1 MRVLLTGATG
11 FIGQALARALLEAG
25 HELVCAVR
33 DPSKLDLGPGPW
45 RAFRADFTDGID
57 AAWWMPHLEGI
68 DAVVNAVG
76 ILREA
81 PGQRFD
87 VLHARAP
94 IALFTASQTAG
105 VRAVIQVS
113 ALGADDQAQSR
124 YHLTKKQAD
133 DALRALPLAGAVV
146 QPSVVY
152 GDRGESAA
160 MFNAMASAPM
170 LAMPQGGRMPMQP
183 VHVDDVVAGILALL
197 QAPPPRVAT
206 MAFVG
211 PERLTMAGFLRAL
224 RHGLGLAGGL
234 PVLPLPTGLFM
245 LGARIAARL
254 PGSILDTET
263 AGMLLRGNAAPVDD
277 FRALLGRAPRAVDEF
292 IPDDRAPA
300 LRAQAVLQ
308 VWQPVLRGT
317 LALAWVGTGIA
328 MWRLTSG
335 TSLIMFALAGL
346 TLSAPP
352 RRRRQVWLLQG
363 LLAALGLLI
372 AALSQKTAL
381 LAWGLP
387 VLAVIGL
394 MYGLEPRVP
403 GPWQALPASRDPGP
417 ADRDESAQQPVSGAR

>member
-1 MRVLLTGATG
+1 MRILLTGATG
-11 FIGQALARALLEAG
+11 FIGGGLARALLAAG

-33 DPSKLDLGPGPW
+33 DPARLDLGPGSW
-45 RAFRADFTDGID
+45 RAFRADLTDGID
-57 AAWWMPHLEGI
+57 NAWWTPHLEGI

-94 IALFTASQTAG
+94 IALFNACQGAG
-105 VRAVIQVS
+105 VRTVIQVS

-183 VHVDDVVAGILALL
+183 VHVDDVVAGIMALL
-197 QAPPPRVAT
+197 QAPPARVAT
-206 MAFVG
+206 IAFVG
-211 PERLTMAGFLRAL
+211 PEPLTMAGFLRAL
-224 RHGLGLAGGL
+224 RQGLGLAGGL
-234 PVLPLPTGLFM
+234 PVLPVPTGLFM
-245 LGARIAARL
+245 LGARIASRL

-263 AGMLLRGNAAPVDD
+263 AGMLLRGNAAPADD
-277 FRALLGRAPRAVDEF
+277 FQALLGRAPRAVEEF
-292 IPDDRAPA
+292 IPAERAPA

-308 VWQPVLRGT
+308 VWQPVMRGT
-317 LALAWVGTGIA
+317 LALAWVGTGLA

-346 TLSAPP
+346 TLAAPV

-363 LLAALGLLI
+363 VFAVTGLLI
-372 AALSQKTAL
+372 AVLSQKTML

-394 MYGLEPRVP
+394 MHGLEAR
-403 GPWQALPASRDPGP
+403 GS
-417 ADRDESAQQPVSGAR
+417 DER